1 MLKKFIAPVLVGGA
15 ILGGVA
21 SAGSAYAAAPTPPA
35 VTATATPQAGSH
47 PLAAWVRAHRRQ
59 LRRAAIGISATTI
72 KIAPKDLVTE
82 LRSGKSIAQV
92 AGEHGVSPQS
102 VVTALV
108 TAADA
113 RISKAVTNHKL
124 TAVQA
129 AKIETALPGRI
140 NKLVNHTF

>member
-1 MLKKFIAPVLVGGA
+1 MLKKLIAPVLIAGA

-21 SAGSAYAAAPTPPA
+21 SAGSAYAAAPTPPTA
-35 VTATATPQAGSH
+35 TATATPQAGSH
-47 PLAAWVRAHRRQ
+47 PLGAWLRAHRRQ

-92 AGEHGVSPQS
+92 AGEHGVSTQI
-102 VVTALV
+102 VVSALV

-113 RISKAVTNHKL
+113 RINQAVTNHKL
-124 TAVQA
+124 TTAQA
-129 AKIETALPGRI
+129 AKIESALPGRI